1 MEPAMTNQDLD
12 SMRSA
17 VDSVNSDIEQLVS
30 DKLQSMDTKVCVLYL
45 FLTCW
50 FYCLSFFR
58 LLNLIT

>member
-1 MEPAMTNQDLD
+1 MTNQDLD

-50 FYCLSFFR
+50 FYCLSF
-58 LLNLIT
+58 